1 MKDWFIEFLYVLSQS
16 SRMQKALI
24 VGFIAFFAIQVLGHF
39 YIENIEL
46 QGSLAPVTESLVRK
60 LTHKYDKAAWLILG
74 TSFLAAYR
82 FYRKDKN
89 RF

>member
-16 SRMQKALI
+16 SRMQNALI
-24 VGFIAFFAIQVLGHF
+24 VGFIAFFAIQVLGNF

-46 QGSLAPVTESLVRK
+46 QGSLAPLTESLARK
-60 LTHKYDKAAWLILG
+60 WAHKYDEAAWLILG
-74 TSFLAAYR
+74 ASFLAAYR

>member
-1 MKDWFIEFLYVLSQS
+1 MKDWFIEFLYVTSQS
-16 SRMQKALI
+16 SRMQNALI
-24 VGFIAFFAIQVLGHF
+24 VGFIVFFVIQALGHF

-46 QGSLAPVTESLVRK
+46 QGSLTPLTESLVGK
-60 LTHKYDKAAWLILG
+60 LAKKYDKAAWLVLG

-82 FYRKDKN
+82 FYQKDKN